1 MLSKKLKQILALAKK
16 TGDRVVI
23 FDGSDEDN
31 SYLITPLDKYL
42 EDDSRDINEEAEKE
56 SLESKVVK
64 NLDSDEEDKKLDFK
78 GESAKE
84 ESLTEEDL
92 TDKINQEISM
102 WKNQN
107 EVNLLKEEESRKKS
121 WQIPPS
127 VKNKAHNIE

>member
-1 MLSKKLKQILALAKK
+1 MLSKKLKQVLALAKQS
-16 TGDRVVI
+16 GDRVVI

-31 SYLITPLDKYL
+31 SYLISSLDKYL
-42 EDDSRDINEEAEKE
+42 ENSEKENKDKSSDKNLDRENAKNIEAEKDTK
-56 SLESKVVK
+56 KV
-64 NLDSDEEDKKLDFK
+64 DFK
-78 GESAKE
+78 GENEKE

-92 TDKINQEISM
+92 TDRINQEISM

>member
-42 EDDSRDINEEAEKE
+42 EDDKGGINEEGEKE
-56 SLESKVVK
+56 NLESQVVK
-64 NLDSDEEDKKLDFK
+64 NLDSASDNKKPEFK
-78 GESAKE
+78 GEIDKE